1 MHSSFEGCPNQ
12 SQPPSGG
19 CVLKQDNRDNFV
31 HTNYPAAFRRLCV
44 ETSLKVA
51 LNLSVNP
58 AAFRRLCVETFAL
71 FKHRMEEA
79 PAAFRRLCVETFALF
94 KHRMEEA
101 PAAFRRLCVET
112 VYANVAK
119 LPGVTQ
125 PPSGGCVLKHLPDD
139 WLYKLVGP
147 AAFRRLCV
155 ETLISRYYRR

>member
-79 PAAFRRLCVETFALF
+79 PAAFRRLCVET
-94 KHRMEEA
+94 
-101 PAAFRRLCVET
+101 